1 MDHNLVFGYD
11 YSNKKRR
18 QRRTDVAQL
27 RAIFMATQTHWSNTE
42 RITDSACPGLLRTPE
57 ATATGRCHWVTTR
70 YSLRIAPAAA
80 RATSTVNKIMM
91 QNIPTFLAVL
101 KSVAVRRYYTVR
113 IAWWRRSRAFI
124 KPLNAA
130 IERALAPIGINRT
143 CLPLFWGYISL
154 SICWKRAWGPN
165 KIGVWNINLMRST

>member
-1 MDHNLVFGYD
+1 MAAA
-11 YSNKKRR
+11 NKCSSVTSHFHGHADALK
-18 QRRTDVAQL
+18 QYRTHHWFSMS
-27 RAIFMATQTHWSNTE
+27 RA
-42 RITDSACPGLLRTPE
+42 TPE
-57 ATATGRCHWVTTR
+57 ATATGRCHWATTS

-91 QNIPTFLAVL
+91 QNVPTFLAVL

-130 IERALAPIGINRT
+130 IERALAPKGINRT
-143 CLPLFWGYISL
+143 CLPLFWGFHCRFAEKGL
-154 SICWKRAWGPN
+154 ELP
-165 KIGVWNINLMRST
+165 